1 LPGFPEDVIDQV
13 RQAVDL
19 AELVGRYVPLKR
31 AGRSWKGCCPFHQE
45 KTPSFHVTPEKGF
58 WKCFGCGKGGN
69 AFTFLMEKE
78 GLTFPEAVRQL
89 AKETGVRLPEDD
101 DPAAARHA
109 SRLARLR
116 DVCEWA
122 CRAFERSLRAP
133 EGETAREYF
142 KRRGI
147 TGETALRFRLGY
159 APPGWHHL
167 AEAARAADVAEADL
181 LELGL
186 LRRKEN
192 DDGRGARTFDF
203 FRDRVTFP
211 ICDAQGRVIA
221 FGARTLGDDEPKYLN
236 SPETPLFSK
245 GRNVYAL
252 HLAKQEMMRTGEGA
266 VMEGYTDVIMAH
278 QCGWPVAVAGLGTA
292 LTREQASLIA
302 RYVKRAYL
310 VYDGDAAGL
319 KAAVKNAPAFLPEEI
334 ETRVVL
340 IHGGKDPC
348 DVLLAGGMAVLKA
361 DVDASREVF
370 DHLLDAAK
378 RVPGEAQ
385 ALDAAL
391 LPLAG
396 VTSRARRPLY
406 VKRVADAFRISD
418 AQVLGR
424 LAEIEK
430 AAAPAERRAAPTS
443 SASSVSEP
451 PPAARAPRST
461 APPSPTEEQLVEAL
475 LGCPELCADAA
486 ERLAA
491 DAVVHPLCRE
501 LVERLLGRYE
511 ATGAAPPVDA
521 LLGGLSDPELAAF
534 AEGLRARG
542 AGKDLLRQGRDC
554 ISRLSAQLEARR
566 LRDGLDS
573 VAGPAAE
580 GRELKPDE
588 GEMLR
593 RWVEFHR
600 RRSAGA

>member
-1 LPGFPEDVIDQV
+1 LPGFPEDVIDSI

-19 AELVGRYVPLKR
+19 VELVSRYVPLKR
-31 AGRSWKGCCPFHQE
+31 AGKSWKGCCPFHQE
-45 KTPSFHVTPEKGF
+45 KTPSFNVHPEKGF

-69 AFTFLMEKE
+69 AFVFLMEKE

-89 AKETGVRLPEDD
+89 AKDTGIHLPGDD

-109 SRLARLR
+109 TRIARLR

-122 CRAFERSLRAP
+122 CHEFERALRAP
-133 EGETAREYF
+133 AGQPAREYF

-147 TGETALRFRLGY
+147 TGETAVRFRLGY
-159 APPGWHHL
+159 APPGWQNL
-167 AEAARAADVAEADL
+167 SDAARAAGIAEQDL
-181 LELGL
+181 IELGL
-186 LRRKEN
+186 LRRKDAE
-192 DDGRGARTFDF
+192 DGRPARTFDF

-211 ICDAQGRVIA
+211 ICDSQGRVIA

-292 LTREQASLIA
+292 LTREQASLVA
-302 RYVKRAYL
+302 RYVKRVYL

-319 KAAVKNAPAFLPEEI
+319 KAADRNSPAFLPEEV

-340 IHGGKDPC
+340 ITGGKDPC
-348 DVLLAGGMAVLKA
+348 DVLLSGGLAALKSN
-361 DVDASREVF
+361 VDASREVF

-391 LPLAG
+391 APLVG
-396 VTSRARRPLY
+396 VTSRTRRPLY

-418 AQVLGR
+418 AQVLDR
-424 LAEIEK
+424 LKEIEK
-430 AAAPAERRAAPTS
+430 TTAPAERAAPPHAHA
-443 SASSVSEP
+443 SAVSEP
-451 PPAARAPRST
+451 PPPVRASRNTS
-461 APPSPTEEQLVEAL
+461 PPSPTEQHLIEAL
-475 LGCPELCADAA
+475 LGRPDLCAEAA
-486 ERLAA
+486 ERLAV
-491 DAVVHPLCRE
+491 DTVVHPLCRD
-501 LVERLLGRYE
+501 LLERLLGRYE
-511 ATGAAPPVDA
+511 ATGTAPPVDA
-521 LLGGLSDPELAAF
+521 ILGGIDDPELSSF

-542 AGKDLLRQGRDC
+542 AGKDLLGQGRDC
-554 ISRLSAQLEARR
+554 IQRLTTQHEARR
-566 LRDGLDS
+566 LREGLDQ

-580 GRELKPDE
+580 RRELNSDE